1 MQYLDLGHRWSPE
14 ELGTRLATREN
25 GFWLDSALLQRRYGR
40 YSFFG
45 WDPFLVVRSKGSRVT
60 LISEGRESTVAA
72 NPFALLKELLA
83 AHRLPPEPG
92 LPPLWAGAV
101 GYFGYDLCHHLE
113 RLPRTAADDLN
124 LPDLWLGFYDRVL
137 VYDHR
142 YQRAALFSTGLPA
155 PDGPARRRR
164 ARERLEE
171 ARAALEAP
179 PPEAERSAPWS
190 PPPRPVTIGSNFRPE
205 EYVRAVARAREYIFA
220 GDIFQVNFTQRFQ
233 APLTTDP
240 FALYLRLRRLNP
252 APFAA
257 YLNLPELKVASSSPE
272 RFLCLRGRRVETRP
286 IKGTR
291 PRGADP
297 ATDRARKREL
307 WASEK
312 DRAELAMIV
321 DLERN
326 DLGRTCEIGTV
337 RVPRLYC
344 LETYATVFH
353 LVATVVG
360 TLAPGKDFIDCLAG
374 CFPGGSI
381 TGAPK
386 IRAMEIIDELETV
399 TRGVYTGAIGYIS
412 FTGEAADLNI
422 AIRTLV
428 IKGDRVYFGAG
439 GGIVADSVPELEYEE
454 SVTKARALMAA
465 VQGGARAPEG
475 GCGVYG
481 AGLG

>member
-1 MQYLDLGHRWSPE
+1 MQHLDLGARWSPE
-14 ELGTRLATREN
+14 ELGIKVAAQPN
-25 GFWLDSALLQRRYGR
+25 SFWLDSGLSHRRYGR

-45 WDPFLVVRSKGSRVT
+45 WDPFLVVRSEGRRVSV
-60 LISEGRESTVAA
+60 ISEGRERTVAA
-72 NPFALLKELLA
+72 NPFELLKELLA
-83 AHRLPPEPG
+83 AYRLPPQPE

-101 GYFGYDLCHHLE
+101 GYFGYDLCRHLE
-113 RLPRTAADDLN
+113 RLPRTVADDLN

-142 YQRAALFSTGLPA
+142 YGRATVFSTGLPA
-155 PDGPARRRR
+155 PDGVARRRR
-164 ARERLEE
+164 ARQRLEE
-171 ARAALEAP
+171 ARAVLEAP
-179 PPEAERSAPWS
+179 PPGGGASA
-190 PPPRPVTIGSNFRPE
+190 RPEPGPITIGSNFRPE
-205 EYVRAVARAREYIFA
+205 DYVRAVARAREYIFA
-220 GDIFQVNFTQRFQ
+220 GDIFQVNLTQRFE

-240 FALYLRLRRLNP
+240 LSLYLRLRRLNP
-252 APFAA
+252 APYAA
-257 YLNLPELKVASSSPE
+257 YLNPPGMAVASSSPE

-291 PRGADP
+291 PRGTDP
-297 ATDRARKREL
+297 ASDRALKREL

-326 DLGRTCEIGTV
+326 DLGRTCEIGSV
-337 RVPRLYC
+337 RVQRLYC

-360 TLAPGKDFIDCLAG
+360 TLAPDRDFLDCLAG

-399 TRGVYTGAIGYIS
+399 SRGVYTGAIGYVS

-422 AIRTLV
+422 AIRTMV

-465 VQGGARAPEG
+465 VQGGVRTAGEG
-475 GCGVYG
+475 SGVYG
-481 AGLG
+481 VGLG